1 MLYPDF
7 REFIELLKKNDVRYL
22 LVGGYA
28 VTIYGHPRN
37 TGDIDIWID
46 RENENLE
53 RLMRALIEFGFG
65 NIGIDK
71 NDFLKKDN
79 VIQLGF
85 PPVRIDIL
93 TDLDGLQFESS
104 YNNREVKNFEGIDIA
119 VISLPDLLINKKAIG
134 RHIDLDDIRFFDE
147 KI

>member
-7 REFIELLKKNDVRYL
+7 REFIELLKKNNVRYL

-53 RLMRALIEFGFG
+53 RIMHALSEFGFG

-71 NDFLKKDN
+71 NDFLKEDN

-93 TDLDGLQFESS
+93 TDLDGL
-104 YNNREVKNFEGIDIA
+104 
-119 VISLPDLLINKKAIG
+119 
-134 RHIDLDDIRFFDE
+134 
-147 KI
+147 